1 MTSSQALKNIGNQLN
16 RSARVCRPVSEPVAA
31 ARRLCR
37 CAVIDYCP
45 EDPQT
50 RSGRIYDRN
59 SQRGRADDGKWTLA
73 RAITSHHPYRW
84 IPSRPRSDVFGCPL
98 DASGD
103 CGGGP
108 DDSGTLNFQCPPL
121 SVTSSHHWPLSYF
134 SFRLARNAAGIS
146 GRAPLRDPGSG

>member
-1 MTSSQALKNIGNQLN
+1 MAEPNSGEPHAASPDGSGSNIALPLNRFREIGLGAKNIGNQLN
-16 RSARVCRPVSEPVAA
+16 RSASVCRPVFEPVAA

-73 RAITSHHPYRW
+73 RAMTSHHPYRW
-84 IPSRPRSDVFGCPL
+84 IPSRPLSDVFRCPL
-98 DASGD
+98 DASED
-103 CGGGP
+103 CGGAP

-121 SVTSSHHWPLSYF
+121 AL
-134 SFRLARNAAGIS
+134 
-146 GRAPLRDPGSG
+146 PGAK

>member
-1 MTSSQALKNIGNQLN
+1 M
-16 RSARVCRPVSEPVAA
+16 
-31 ARRLCR
+31 
-37 CAVIDYCP
+37 IDYCP

-84 IPSRPRSDVFGCPL
+84 IPSRPLSDVFRCPL
-98 DASGD
+98 DASED
-103 CGGGP
+103 CGGAP

-121 SVTSSHHWPLSYF
+121 LAILLY
-134 SFRLARNAAGIS
+134 RLATRPIWPRGTGLCGAGDVADVVNHASPEEKEGIW
-146 GRAPLRDPGSG
+146 GKAE